1 MASFDFPNSPSNGQ
15 TYSAN
20 GITFTWNGSSW
31 KRNTGAVKGEPGST
45 GSQGPQGAQGA
56 TGDKGQKGEIGV
68 TGATGIP
75 SGAIIIWSGAANTI
89 PSGWYLCDGSNGTPN
104 LKDRFVIGAGNSYA
118 VDATGGSKDATLVSH
133 SHTINNHTHSFS
145 GSGSN
150 THAHNIFSTNIDD
163 HNDSAR
169 RIQNGRN
176 DRTSLYP
183 SNTNFNTDNATISIS
198 ISGTTGN
205 PNDRGTDSQGSSAT
219 NANLPPY
226 YALCYIMK
234 S

>member
-1 MASFDFPNSPSNGQ
+1 M
-15 TYSAN
+15 
-20 GITFTWNGSSW
+20 
-31 KRNTGAVKGEPGST
+31 
-45 GSQGPQGAQGA
+45 
-56 TGDKGQKGEIGV
+56 
-68 TGATGIP
+68 
-75 SGAIIIWSGAANTI
+75 
-89 PSGWYLCDGSNGTPN
+89 CDGNNSTPD
-104 LKDRFVIGAGNSYA
+104 LRSRFVVGAGSGGLYSVN
-118 VDATGGSKDATLVSH
+118 DTGGSKDATLVSH
-133 SHTINNHTHSFS
+133 DHTFSGSSSHSHTVNNHTHSFS

-150 THAHNIFSTNIDD
+150 THSHNIFSTNIDD

-176 DRTSLYP
+176 DRTSIYP

-198 ISGTTGN
+198 ISGTTGGSS
-205 PNDRGTDSQGSSAT
+205 PGTNSQTVSISGTTGGSSPGTNSQGSSAT